1 MVIIKRNVNAN
12 NNINRANR
20 NGTINNI
27 FAGRNFYHPLSLI
40 NWRSFGRYGM
50 MDNNGT
56 TFIGLALVFNTNNGN
71 SRVIELMGARR
82 GYGRQLLNRI
92 IANSKKN
99 NKQNVFLMAA
109 NSGSGKLIGFYKG
122 SGFKVTGPLQVGMT
136 PMRRALQSAPRGLRA
151 IKNNN

>member
-12 NNINRANR
+12 ININRASR

-27 FAGRNFYHPLSLI
+27 FAGRKFYHPLSLI

-50 MDNNGT
+50 MSNNGQ
-56 TFIGLALVFNTNNGN
+56 TFIGLALVFNNNNGN
-71 SRVIELMGARR
+71 SRVIELMGSRR

-92 IANSKKN
+92 IANAKTN

-109 NSGSGKLIGFYKG
+109 NSGSGKLMGFYKG
-122 SGFKVTGPLQVGMT
+122 SGFKVNGPLQIGMT
-136 PMRRALQSAPRGLRA
+136 PMRLVLRRGLRGMR
-151 IKNNN
+151 NNNV